1 MTYGRN
7 RAVVF
12 AILGGILAGV
22 AASIIRPHK
31 QALRQHPAVTP
42 PPHLIPV
49 AKNKGPAPGVPPEIA
64 RMQEVVDNSFQADA
78 AERAKYFGGYREL
91 SLAKRSAFKNASYIE
106 AEKRLAAARSRFEQS
121 RSKEDR
127 LRFFE
132 EWSRERQYTFELL
145 KVAALNSNTPPVD
158 ATPSSNTGPADNA
171 SHLPRKI
178 IHQ

>member
-7 RAVVF
+7 RTVVF
-12 AILGGILAGV
+12 AILGGILAGI
-22 AASIIRPHK
+22 AASFIRPHK
-31 QALRQHPAVTP
+31 QDLRQYPAVTP

-49 AKNKGPAPGVPPEIA
+49 TKSIGPAGGVSPEIA
-64 RMQEVVDNSFQADA
+64 RMQEVVDHSFQADA

-91 SLAKRSAFKNASYIE
+91 SLVKRSAFKNASYIE

-127 LRFFE
+127 LRFFD

-145 KVAALNSNTPPVD
+145 KVAALNSNIHPID
-158 ATPSSNTGPADNA
+158 ATPSSNAGPTDNA
-171 SHLPRKI
+171 LPPPMKI
-178 IHQ
+178 ISQ